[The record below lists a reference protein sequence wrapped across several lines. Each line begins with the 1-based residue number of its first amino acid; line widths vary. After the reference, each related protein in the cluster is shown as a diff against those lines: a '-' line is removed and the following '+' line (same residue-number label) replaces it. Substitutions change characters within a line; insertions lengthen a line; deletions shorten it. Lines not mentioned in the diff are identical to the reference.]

1 MVLIRVLFFSL
12 LGWPPVSFAD
22 DIRLAVASN
31 FLGPVQAIA
40 RAFEQDSGHRV
51 RISSGSTGKLY
62 AQIVNGAPYDLFLAA
77 NDSEPAR
84 LEREGRV
91 AAESR
96 YTYALGVLALWAPS
110 APEDTPADALAASI
124 DASGQRVAIAN
135 PKTAPYG
142 AAAEAVLRAWGQWD
156 ALQGRVIRGE
166 NIAQAYQFAASG
178 NAGFGFVALSQMLDP
193 DRQPAGQYWRVDDT
207 LYPPIR
213 QQLVLLK
220 RAADKPAASA
230 FWEYL
235 KSSAARQQIVA
246 FGYGLE

>member
-1 MVLIRVLFFSL
+1 MRMLLLGLLLWSPVAFADTIRV
-12 LGWPPVSFAD
+12 
-22 DIRLAVASN
+22 AVASN

-51 RISSGSTGKLY
+51 RISSGSTGKFY
-62 AQIVNGAPYDLFLAA
+62 AQVVNGAPYDLFLAA
-77 NDSEPAR
+77 NDREPER
-84 LEREGRV
+84 LEREGRI
-91 AAESR
+91 AAGSR

-110 APEDTPADALAASI
+110 ALEETPADALAAFI
-124 DASGQRVAIAN
+124 EASGQRVAIAN

-142 AAAEAVLRAWGQWD
+142 AAAEAVLKAWGQWD
-156 ALQGRVIRGE
+156 GLQGRVIRGE

-193 DRQPAGQYWRVDDT
+193 DRQPAGRYWRVDDR

-220 RAADKPAASA
+220 RAADKPAATA
-230 FWEYL
+230 FWQYL
-235 KSSAARQQIVA
+235 KSSAAQQQMVA